1 MNLEF
6 CQFLVLTYLFCD
18 VNFNVQLITFG
29 KSDTTHYREKW
40 TKLSAETL
48 IINKHITNIILIV
61 LLRSTHLYELARPI
75 KQLVYFNFSYPKP
88 GLDIVQE

>member
-29 KSDTTHYREKW
+29 KSDTN
-40 TKLSAETL
+40 TL
-48 IINKHITNIILIV
+48 QRKMDEEAFSRNIDNK
-61 LLRSTHLYELARPI
+61 
-75 KQLVYFNFSYPKP
+75 
-88 GLDIVQE
+88 